1 MGCVRLILSDR
12 PWRKAGVDGSSR
24 PTTRSLGGRS
34 LRRQT
39 GGSDITEVPNYL
51 RLARIRAVVEI
62 VPGPDGKPPA
72 DVLWQAYSA
81 SRSGVIVL
89 ALNGVT
95 AAAVDRVMD
104 GIVPHFPLNIPGVL
118 YLDAENKPLLSWVL
132 NNTDM
137 VFGQTDQFRTMAP
150 QFAAVFGPV
159 PAEQLRPR
167 YSNARLG

>member
-1 MGCVRLILSDR
+1 MRLISSDSL
-12 PWRKAGVDGSSR
+12 WRKAGVDGSAD
-24 PTTRSLGGRS
+24 PTTRSLAGRS

-39 GGSDITEVPNYL
+39 SRGDITDVPNYL

-62 VPGPDGKPPA
+62 VPGLGGKPPA

-89 ALNGVT
+89 ALNGVKP
-95 AAAVDRVMD
+95 AAVDRIMD

-118 YLDAENKPLLSWVL
+118 YLDAENKPLLAWVL

-137 VFGQTDQFRTMAP
+137 VFSQTDLFRTMAP
-150 QFAAVFGPV
+150 NFAAAFNPV
-159 PAEQLRPR
+159 PAEQRGLR

>member
-1 MGCVRLILSDR
+1 VSLILSDR
-12 PWRKAGVDGSSR
+12 PWRKAGVNESSG
-24 PTTRSLGGRS
+24 PATRALGGRS
-34 LRRQT
+34 LRPQT
-39 GGSDITEVPNYL
+39 TRGDITEVPNYL
-51 RLARIRAVVEI
+51 RLARIRGVVEV

-72 DVLWQAYSA
+72 DVLWQAYCA